1 MQKLYKTR
9 MDRKAFTENLH
20 ALATTSKGRSKA
32 AQLRDVLDDV
42 EAAFAAGVTHS
53 AVLAALQQQGIEM
66 TPNTFEGTLKRLRT
80 QRLRRRPTPA
90 NTAASDALKAG
101 TPAPSPTPAQGSLD
115 PADLDKI
122 FRSSVPDMNALAKAG
137 RERLKKK

>member
-1 MQKLYKTR
+1 
-9 MDRKAFTENLH
+9 MDRKVLSENLH

-80 QRLRRRPTPA
+80 QRAKRRSTPA
-90 NTAASDALKAG
+90 SAAAPDALKAG
-101 TPAPSPTPAQGSLD
+101 LPTPAQGSLD

-137 RERLKKK
+137 RERLRKK